1 MYCEKK
7 FIIKYFTR
15 QIPAVILVI
24 TLLISLSGCKGFGA
38 ETGEVDQSNTA
49 KAGTVQLY
57 HITDTAVEPDEERY
71 QLMQPDNLSAALE
84 EIIEQMKPIDGMPI
98 DRFSIDESGNVSLY
112 IILSDNVSEEVKLL
126 GKAAIVRSV
135 QGLDVKDV
143 VITFQDEAGNV
154 YETAT
159 YTDASFYYYSE

>member
-1 MYCEKK
+1 
-7 FIIKYFTR
+7 
-15 QIPAVILVI
+15 
-24 TLLISLSGCKGFGA
+24 
-38 ETGEVDQSNTA
+38 
-49 KAGTVQLY
+49 
-57 HITDTAVEPDEERY
+57 
-71 QLMQPDNLSAALE
+71 
-84 EIIEQMKPIDGMPI
+84 MPI

-143 VITFQDEAGNV
+143 VITLQDEAGNV